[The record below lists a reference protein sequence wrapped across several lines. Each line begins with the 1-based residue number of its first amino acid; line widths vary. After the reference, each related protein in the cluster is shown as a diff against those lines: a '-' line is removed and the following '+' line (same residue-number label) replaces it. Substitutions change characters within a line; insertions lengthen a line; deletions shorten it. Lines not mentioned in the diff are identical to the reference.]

1 MTSKRTAP
9 NIAAICCSRI
19 GNGLISLLLPC
30 LEWPGHRPLKLVW
43 TQNGLCRQMKLRC
56 QCHTGCLTSRPRQMK
71 LRWRTHPSFGPSLR
85 LLGLH
90 LNPHPVGHP
99 SALIEHTS
107 SPPAVGGVCVKP
119 SRWRAGSVLSS
130 LGKTSRCWLFAEG
143 CCRALVVT
151 CHSQNNLI
159 AQALFPFKLT
169 CLTLSTSSQV
179 SL

>member
-1 MTSKRTAP
+1 MTSKRAAP
-9 NIAAICCSRI
+9 NLAAIFAQES
-19 GNGLISLLLPC
+19 GNCLISLLLPR

-90 LNPHPVGHP
+90 LNPHPLGHP

-107 SPPAVGGVCVKP
+107 SPPAVGGVCAKP

-130 LGKTSRCWLFAEG
+130 LGVDYRKILEPLGGAIWKVFFVASAAR
-143 CCRALVVT
+143 
-151 CHSQNNLI
+151 SPPKQQN
-159 AQALFPFKLT
+159 A
-169 CLTLSTSSQV
+169 
-179 SL
+179 

>member
-1 MTSKRTAP
+1 MQPCVAQES
-9 NIAAICCSRI
+9 
-19 GNGLISLLLPC
+19 GNCLISLLLPC

-130 LGKTSRCWLFAEG
+130 LGKTSRCWLFFFFGGLPQSFGRDLSCAKQLDS
-143 CCRALVVT
+143 ASPL
-151 CHSQNNLI
+151 
-159 AQALFPFKLT
+159 PFKLA
-169 CLTLSTSSQV
+169 CPTLST
-179 SL
+179 